1 MLCVRIKYLR
11 EKHQMSQSEL
21 AAILNI
27 SPSTQGMYEQGRRF
41 PSIETIV
48 KMAGLFGVSL
58 DYLVT
63 GKEFNN
69 EDSRFIDNEIAKKCP
84 CRSCYWK
91 EYMGK

>member
-41 PSIETIV
+41 LSIETIV
-48 KMAGLFGVSL
+48 KMSDLFGVSL
-58 DYLVT
+58 DYLVR
-63 GKEFNN
+63 GKEHHI
-69 EDSRFIDNEIAKKCP
+69 EGGGSADDEIAKKCP
-84 CRSCYWK
+84 CKSCYWK